1 MLTHFSLFSGIGGI
15 DLAAEWAGFT
25 TVGQV
30 EWADYPTK
38 VLEKHWPDVP
48 RWRDIRTV
56 TKESFYEKTGL
67 RTVDLISGGFPCQPF
82 SVAGKQKGK
91 EDDRYLWPEMLRV
104 IREIKP
110 TWVLGENVP
119 GILRIAGKTVCED
132 LEREGY
138 AVTVFNFEAA
148 AVGAPH
154 RRDRVFF
161 VAHSRCSLRQGSI
174 IKGTDANEDRE
185 GTANITE
192 RPNCPSKANV
202 ADTESRKS
210 GEQESRN
217 RREGISRGSEKV
229 ISEPKGYWWSVEPRL
244 GEHINGLPA
253 EMDGGGINVN
263 TEKAGPRKIL
273 SVLQKEIKEKDLQ
286 WATGGYGS
294 VQTQEVLQSILHGKI
309 ICQRCALKIGIIEAC
324 GTIPWEL
331 LRSVWG
337 YETTTLASHRRES
350 FKRLTREYSDLMR
363 QLSCYPPPPCPSCW
377 IDGSWEDDIPRVAT
391 GVKNRV
397 DRLKCLGNAVVPQQ
411 VYPIL
416 KAIAEIET
424 R

>member
-48 RWRDIRTV
+48 KWRDIRSV
-56 TKESFYEKTGL
+56 TAEDFYNRTGL

-91 EDDRYLWPEMLRV
+91 RDDRYLWPEMLRV

-119 GILRIAGKTVCED
+119 GILSIAGKTVCED

-161 VAHSRCSLRQGSI
+161 VGERTTMENTSHGRCKQRRI
-174 IKGTDANEDRE
+174 IPHRRRGTEPFSAGKGCSEWASSSMPED
-185 GTANITE
+185 
-192 RPNCPSKANV
+192 V

-210 GEQESRN
+210 RKQESRDGW
-217 RREGISRGSEKV
+217 EGIGGGSEKV
-229 ISEPKGYWWSVEPRL
+229 HDVAIPCSERETERGNEGFQQTTSLKGTGANNRRGTQEYVGREWRPVESRLGMLADGLSYWLDGYWRVEP
-244 GEHINGLPA
+244 N
-253 EMDGGGINVN
+253 
-263 TEKAGPRKIL
+263 
-273 SVLQKEIKEKDLQ
+273 
-286 WATGGYGS
+286 
-294 VQTQEVLQSILHGKI
+294 
-309 ICQRCALKIGIIEAC
+309 
-324 GTIPWEL
+324 
-331 LRSVWG
+331 
-337 YETTTLASHRRES
+337 
-350 FKRLTREYSDLMR
+350 
-363 QLSCYPPPPCPSCW
+363 
-377 IDGSWEDDIPRVAT
+377 IPRVAM

-416 KAIAEIET
+416 QAIAEIET

>member
-25 TVGQV
+25 TVGQC
-30 EWADYPTK
+30 EFADYPTK

-161 VAHSRCSLRQGSI
+161 VAHSEQSRTGDNDQEACNEARGACDTGRKGVRQGNRQACTGGAGTTGQDVADTDHTGNRTPASRI
-174 IKGTDANEDRE
+174 DGNGQEKNKGWEEQSFVRTC
-185 GTANITE
+185 G
-192 RPNCPSKANV
+192 CGQNV

-217 RREGISRGSEKV
+217 RREGIGRGSEKV
-229 ISEPKGYWWSVEPRL
+229 ISEPKGYWWSVEPNV
-244 GEHINGLPA
+244 GGMANG
-253 EMDGGGINVN
+253 I
-263 TEKAGPRKIL
+263 
-273 SVLQKEIKEKDLQ
+273 
-286 WATGGYGS
+286 
-294 VQTQEVLQSILHGKI
+294 
-309 ICQRCALKIGIIEAC
+309 
-324 GTIPWEL
+324 
-331 LRSVWG
+331 
-337 YETTTLASHRRES
+337 
-350 FKRLTREYSDLMR
+350 
-363 QLSCYPPPPCPSCW
+363 SCW
-377 IDGSWEDDIPRVAT
+377 LDGYWRVEPDIPRIAT

-424 R
+424 S